1 MSLSAHLS
9 IPAPRRSPDDHGTG
23 WGAKPSPEAQPP
35 AGALS
40 LLIQARGCLHEA
52 RQTARPADRYVA
64 AHLAALRAATA
75 VVVARSWQREH
86 SRPTSV
92 WRLLTEAA
100 PELRDWADFYA
111 ARSDRR
117 AAAEAGIPGVT
128 GRDADELVRRSGEFL
143 DIVGRS
149 LAGADL

>member
-9 IPAPRRSPDDHGTG
+9 IPAPRRSPDDHGVARG
-23 WGAKPSPEAQPP
+23 DRPSPEAQTP

-40 LLIQARGCLHEA
+40 LLVQARGHLLDA
-52 RQTARPADRYVA
+52 KQASRPADRYVC

-75 VVVARSWQREH
+75 VVVARAWSLEH
-86 SRPTSV
+86 AKPTSV
-92 WRLLTEAA
+92 WRLLADSA

-128 GRDADELVRRSGEFL
+128 GQDADQLLRRSGEFL

-149 LAGADL
+149 LLGAGL